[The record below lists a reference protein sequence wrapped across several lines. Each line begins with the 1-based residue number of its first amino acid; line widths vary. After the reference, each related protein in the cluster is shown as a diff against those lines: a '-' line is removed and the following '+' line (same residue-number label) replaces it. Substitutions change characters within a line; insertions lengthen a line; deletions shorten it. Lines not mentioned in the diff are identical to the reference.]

1 MNALNRGLGA
11 CHAYRMHTL
20 DLDGEQ
26 RALAATVKRFCED
39 SFRGDGEVIRRD
51 FDTALWRRLADL
63 GVLMV
68 ATKEG
73 GGGAVH
79 LAAAMEQLGRAGF
92 AGPLTETFAA
102 GLLLPEDELAPV
114 MSGERLVTLAGSST
128 RVPWAPIADIF
139 IKVEADGFAYRA
151 APASPVTPLKTL
163 GGVPWGTVELD
174 ASDRLGLALPAH
186 AIASIATAAYLA
198 GAGQQMVDSTAEYVH
213 HRRQFGRSLG
223 EFQGVSH
230 PLADCHARVVAAR
243 DTALLA
249 AHHYDHQAEIAPALA
264 SAARLSATD
273 AVTRASYICHQ
284 AMGGMGFVEGTL
296 LSVLTRAS
304 RVLTLAPPGLDST
317 RETALG
323 RFLAPARA

>member
-1 MNALNRGLGA
+1 
-11 CHAYRMHTL
+11 MHTL

-92 AGPLTETFAA
+92 AGPLAETFAA
-102 GLLLPEDELAPV
+102 GLLLPEAELAPV

-151 APASPVTPLKTL
+151 VPASPITPLKTL
-163 GGVPWGTVELD
+163 GGV
-174 ASDRLGLALPAH
+174 
-186 AIASIATAAYLA
+186 
-198 GAGQQMVDSTAEYVH
+198 
-213 HRRQFGRSLG
+213 
-223 EFQGVSH
+223 
-230 PLADCHARVVAAR
+230 
-243 DTALLA
+243 
-249 AHHYDHQAEIAPALA
+249 
-264 SAARLSATD
+264 
-273 AVTRASYICHQ
+273 
-284 AMGGMGFVEGTL
+284 
-296 LSVLTRAS
+296 
-304 RVLTLAPPGLDST
+304 
-317 RETALG
+317 
-323 RFLAPARA
+323 